1 MSLLKEVVL
10 LPVAPLRFTVWVAQ
24 QVAGEAERQHTG
36 PGARA
41 RQLRRIEE
49 AERRGEIGE
58 ETGAALE
65 GRVLEAAVTEDE
77 TARPTVIGGPEEGER
92 DG

>member
-1 MSLLKEVVL
+1 VSLLKEVVL

-24 QVAGEAERQHTG
+24 QVADEAERQHTS

-41 RQLRRIEE
+41 RQLRDIEE
-49 AERRGEIGE
+49 AQRRGEIGE

-65 GRVLEAAVTEDE
+65 GRVLEAAVAEDE
-77 TARPTVIGGPEEGER
+77 TAGPTVIAGQEDER